1 MTAAG
6 RLLEIYTALSDE
18 LHVPEDA
25 LLIKHAAPLVW
36 AHEQLQAQLLVDRLP
51 TADFIVITKEL
62 AAIDAQLIELKAL
75 APSPITVN
83 VKYVHGTSECL
94 ACGHVQPDPLPPPAP
109 KLLTGP
115 RAEVHPA
122 PPEVRRTSEARK
134 PGAIPPM
141 GGEFWPDP
149 SGTGSGATPDHLVDP
164 KLRRRDFKGPERGDE
179 PWRGQIEPNRR

>member
-1 MTAAG
+1 MTAA
-6 RLLEIYTALSDE
+6 RLLEIYTALSAE

-94 ACGHVQPDPLPPPAP
+94 ACGHVQPGPLPPPPP

-115 RAEVHPA
+115 RSGSVPVSNS
-122 PPEVRRTSEARK
+122 PEEAKRTTDRPKGKATPS
-134 PGAIPPM
+134 M
-141 GGEFWPDP
+141 GPFFPDP
-149 SGTGSGATPDHLVDP
+149 SEVTRPVDGSIDISKHPAFP
-164 KLRRRDFKGPERGDE
+164 KREVEEWER
-179 PWRGQIEPNRR
+179 